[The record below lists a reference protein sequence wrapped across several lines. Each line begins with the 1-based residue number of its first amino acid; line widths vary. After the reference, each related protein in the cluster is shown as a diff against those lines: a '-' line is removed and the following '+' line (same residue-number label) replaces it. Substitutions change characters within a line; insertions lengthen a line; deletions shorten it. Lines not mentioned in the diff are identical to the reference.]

1 MITTTEANEA
11 KRKETLQKFLKERAR
26 LLGDKKKKPEM
37 KQEKIIP
44 QVVNTE
50 SVKVENSPKIID
62 VAFVESSKIV
72 IPKPAKK
79 KSENSDFQKDTRFR
93 FVDPSAVEDRG
104 ILFDYLEWIA
114 HPRKERKPQ
123 TQKEFAENHGI
134 HYNTVTTWKWLPGF
148 WDEVKIRRDVIFRKY
163 TTEILYALM
172 ERAKTGSVREV
183 ELFVRLFEGY
193 SDKVEIEN
201 RVPIELSEEK
211 LAEIRQ
217 SVHNIGMTAILEGL
231 EKSSEENGD

>member
-1 MITTTEANEA
+1 MITQQKPNATQNEA
-11 KRKETLQKFLKERAR
+11 LQKFLKERAR
-26 LLGDKKKKPEM
+26 LLGDKKKKPEV
-37 KQEKIIP
+37 KQEKI
-44 QVVNTE
+44 V
-50 SVKVENSPKIID
+50 PKIVPQTVNEETSAKITD
-62 VAFVESSKIV
+62 VPFVESSRITV
-72 IPKPAKK
+72 SKPAKK
-79 KSENSDFQKDTRFR
+79 KSENNDFHKDTRFR
-93 FVDPSAVEDRG
+93 FIDPSAVEDRE

-201 RVPIELSEEK
+201 RVPTELSEEK

-217 SVHNIGMTAILEGL
+217 AVHNIGMTAILEGL
-231 EKSSEENGD
+231 ETASEENSD